1 MIYLIFFAAAIVL
14 TIIIGKLLLPLLI
27 SMKVKQSIRQDGP
40 QRHLSKA
47 GTPTMGGLIFIPAAV
62 ILC

>member
-40 QRHLSKA
+40 
-47 GTPTMGGLIFIPAAV
+47 
-62 ILC
+62 